1 MSLSCVSQHHDWKT
15 VDSRLSL
22 PSNQPQVYLEPF
34 SIVVRRF
41 APVGTLTSMHPF
53 FLRSV
58 LNYRAYDIA
67 KDVLYTD
74 ITDVDKSV
82 GWLR

>member
-1 MSLSCVSQHHDWKT
+1 
-15 VDSRLSL
+15 
-22 PSNQPQVYLEPF
+22 
-34 SIVVRRF
+34 
-41 APVGTLTSMHPF
+41 MHPF
-53 FLRSV
+53 FLRSG

-82 GWLR
+82 GWLRQLVLRSND